1 MRQIN
6 LANISRTTLK
16 LVLSRFTLLCIC
28 LHVYGNG
35 YSQLSVLKNVQQNR
49 FTGKAYIKNEMYDSA
64 YLAIS
69 KFVENEIYANPYDYL
84 NYSLC
89 NYKIKDTF
97 NFQKYLTKAVEGG
110 VDSGTVKNYLRK
122 LTGNDK
128 IFLDNYLNLNYE
140 QLRKKGW
147 LKYDTVLINE
157 VNSIERLDQYARN
170 EFAKLVAAKTDSNYK
185 YLGYLQKQ
193 ADSINYVR
201 VASLFGSGKFP
212 GYHNCGAFASLMI
225 ILIHLGDNQ
234 EDQWQFLYDELKTEV
249 LAGNIMPLEV
259 ATITD
264 NHFQRGRGKLCSY
277 YGQWT
282 GRTTEL
288 CDCKNVDNYRAII
301 GLEDL
306 QSEYKANGKTLQE
319 CYESKSAPEK
329 K

>member
-1 MRQIN
+1 MSQ
-6 LANISRTTLK
+6 NIYHSISGFFSERK
-16 LVLSRFTLLCIC
+16 IKGVFLLYFF
-28 LHVYGNG
+28 LFNYNRV
-35 YSQLSVLKNVQQNR
+35 YSQLAVLRSVQDYRFAGKNYLK
-49 FTGKAYIKNEMYDSA
+49 KEMYDSA
-64 YLAIS
+64 YRAIS
-69 KFVENEIYANPYDYL
+69 QFVDHEIYANPYDYL

-89 NYKIKDTF
+89 NYKIKDTI

-147 LKYDTVLINE
+147 LMFDTVLINE

-193 ADSINYVR
+193 ADSINFIR
-201 VASLFGSGKFP
+201 VASMFKSGKFP
-212 GYHNCGAFASLMI
+212 GYHNCGAFASLTVT
-225 ILIHLGDNQ
+225 LIHLGDNQ
-234 EDQWQFLYDELKTEV
+234 EDQWEFLYDRLKTEV
-249 LAGNIMPLEV
+249 LAGNILPLEV

-264 NHFQRGRGKLCSY
+264 NHFQRGKGKLCSF

-288 CDCKNVDNYRAII
+288 CDCKNVDKYRAII

-306 QSEYKANGKTLQE
+306 QSEYKVNGKTLPG
-319 CYESKSAPEK
+319 CYEPISAQEK